1 MSRLTFIFENVRN
14 SKVGVWYAEKSVTD
28 RRVILAIGILC
39 LTSAIYIGGW
49 KPLIEYRE
57 TQSSR
62 FDRAQTLV
70 DWTILNRQE
79 LLASNR
85 NKSPFSTQKSL
96 LPLVTASAKQM
107 QLKLNRL
114 QPEQDGSVS
123 VTLQSQ
129 SFDRALAWIVD
140 LESNQGLLI
149 DRISVD
155 RTVNVGLVNIQ
166 LRIQ

>member
-62 FDRAQTLV
+62 FDRAQTVV
-70 DWTILNRQE
+70 DWTI
-79 LLASNR
+79 
-85 NKSPFSTQKSL
+85 
-96 LPLVTASAKQM
+96 
-107 QLKLNRL
+107 
-114 QPEQDGSVS
+114 
-123 VTLQSQ
+123 
-129 SFDRALAWIVD
+129 
-140 LESNQGLLI
+140 
-149 DRISVD
+149 
-155 RTVNVGLVNIQ
+155 
-166 LRIQ
+166 

>member
-62 FDRAQTLV
+62 FDRAQTVV
-70 DWTILNRQE
+70 DWTILNRQA
-79 LLASNR
+79 LLASSR
-85 NKSPFSTQKSL
+85 NKSPLSPQKSL
-96 LPLVTASAKQM
+96 FQLVTAVAKKM
-107 QLKLNRL
+107 QLNPNSL
-114 QPEQDGSVS
+114 QPDKDGSVS
-123 VTLQSQ
+123 VTLQPH
-129 SFDRALAWIVD
+129 
-140 LESNQGLLI
+140 
-149 DRISVD
+149 
-155 RTVNVGLVNIQ
+155 
-166 LRIQ
+166 